1 MVAVD
6 RRRICD
12 RKPEVKR
19 NGVKAGGTQTSPPKS
34 TSRLSISSFRG
45 YSCSWVWPDEVLCLN
60 SRTTTVQRKGRC
72 YSLLAP
78 RSTFHVPTRFQ
89 RWLPKQI
96 PPAWPCRLSSA
107 QYSVFMY
114 HPARKRVPGAVEGV
128 VEVASRKGEEVG
140 REASR
145 RRVKRVE
152 GRGKAEAITG
162 NSQGAIA
169 LRRS

>member
-1 MVAVD
+1 MGVA
-6 RRRICD
+6 RRSALSQFKD
-12 RKPEVKR
+12 DNSAEKRKMLF
-19 NGVKAGGTQTSPPKS
+19 A
-34 TSRLSISSFRG
+34 SR
-45 YSCSWVWPDEVLCLN
+45 P
-60 SRTTTVQRKGRC
+60 
-72 YSLLAP
+72 
-78 RSTFHVPTRFQ
+78 TFHVPTRFQ

-107 QYSVFMY
+107 QCSVFMY

-145 RRVKRVE
+145 RRVKRAE

>member
-45 YSCSWVWPDEVLCLN
+45 YSCSWVWPDEVLSQFKDDN
-60 SRTTTVQRKGRC
+60 SAEKRKMLFASR
-72 YSLLAP
+72 P
-78 RSTFHVPTRFQ
+78 TFHVPTRFQ